1 MYAIIEDSGTQIK
14 VSEGDVI
21 KIDPRDLADDAIELT
36 FDRVMM
42 VGNAGSEGD
51 AGSPSIGTPYVQGA
65 SVTADILEEGRG
77 EKIYVVKFKRRK
89 TYKRINGHRQ
99 DFLKVKITGISA

>member
-21 KIDPRDLADDAIELT
+21 KIDPRELPDDAIELT

-42 VGNAGSEGD
+42 IGNPEGQTT
-51 AGSPSIGTPYVQGA
+51 IGTPHVAGA

-99 DFLKVKITGISA
+99 DFLKVKITGISG

>member
-42 VGNAGSEGD
+42 IGNPEGQ
-51 AGSPSIGTPYVQGA
+51 ATIGTPHVQGA
-65 SVTADILEEGRG
+65 TVTADILEEGRG

-99 DFLKVKITGISA
+99 DFLKVKITGISG

>member
-1 MYAIIEDSGTQIK
+1 MYAVIEDSGTQIK
-14 VSEGDVI
+14 VAEGDVI

-42 VGNAGSEGD
+42 VGNPDGGGAN
-51 AGSPSIGTPYVQGA
+51 IGTPYVQGA

>member
-21 KIDPRDLADDAIELT
+21 KIDVRELPEDASNVT

-42 VGNAGSEGD
+42 IGNPEGSANIGQPLVEG
-51 AGSPSIGTPYVQGA
+51 ATVS
-65 SVTADILEEGRG
+65 ADILEEGRG
-77 EKIYVVKFKRRK
+77 EKISVVKFKRRK
-89 TYKRINGHRQ
+89 TYKRMKGHRQ
-99 DFLKVKITGISA
+99 DYLKVKVTAINA